1 MVAVAGA
8 QPRAEVAEA
17 TATVMHQLE
26 AFRAGDFDA
35 AYAFASANIKQIFDR
50 PSFETMV
57 RNGYPEIARSISAVV
72 MEGDVGPGG
81 QVYLRLIVQGANGRS
96 VDAVYELVRE
106 GTDWRINGVVAR
118 PTTPTV

>member
-1 MVAVAGA
+1 
-8 QPRAEVAEA
+8 
-17 TATVMHQLE
+17 MHQLE